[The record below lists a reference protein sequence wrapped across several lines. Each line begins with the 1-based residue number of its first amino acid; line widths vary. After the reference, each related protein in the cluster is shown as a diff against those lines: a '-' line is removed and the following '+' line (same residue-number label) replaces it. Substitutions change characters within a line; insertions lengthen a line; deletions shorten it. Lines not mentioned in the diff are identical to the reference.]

1 MPRPALIHAVVLS
14 LLLHPALA
22 FAHDDRD
29 KGEKLGHVHF
39 ETSCAAAVQKDFDR
53 AVAMLHSFWFP
64 KALATFDEV
73 LKADPACAMAEWGKA
88 MTWWGNP
95 LAGPPIPRG
104 LTEGAAA
111 AQRAKALGA
120 KTPRENAYIA
130 AIGLFYKDAATV
142 DHRTRALAYE
152 QAMEA
157 IVQQYPNDR
166 EATIFYAL
174 ALNVTFLP
182 TDKTYANQ
190 LKAAAM
196 LEKAFA
202 VQPDHPGV
210 AHYLIHSYDFPPI
223 AAKGVNAAE
232 RYAAIA
238 PSAPHALHMPSHI
251 FTRVGAWEASVESN
265 RASAK
270 AAMAELGPAQQ
281 GYSSYNALHA
291 MDYMAYGY
299 LQLGRDEE
307 AQAVLNEVRAIKK
320 LDIDNFVAAFA
331 FAAIPARVTLE
342 RGRWTDAARL
352 TLHPSDLGWQRFPQ
366 AESIHW
372 FARGIGAAR
381 SGNTAGAR
389 EALARLEALR
399 DGMIAAK
406 NNYWAEQAEIQRRGV
421 EAWLAQAEGRPQQ
434 AVALM
439 RAAAELEDATE
450 KHPVTPGAI
459 KPARELL
466 GELLAEQG
474 QYAAAL
480 AEFEASQKN
489 DPNRMAGLY
498 GAARAAERAG
508 DAAKA
513 RMYYGRVVA
522 LGGKADAS
530 HAQVVAA
537 RAYLGK

>member
-14 LLLHPALA
+14 LLLSPALA
-22 FAHDDRD
+22 VAHDDDRD
-29 KGEKLGHVHF
+29 EKLGHVHF

-111 AQRAKALGA
+111 AQRAQALGA

-142 DHRTRALAYE
+142 DHRSRALAYE
-152 QAMEA
+152 RAMGA
-157 IVQQYPNDR
+157 IMQQYPNDS
-166 EATIFYAL
+166 EAAIFYAL

-190 LKAAAM
+190 LKAAAI

-202 VQPDHPGV
+202 AQPDHPGV

-223 AAKGVNAAE
+223 APKGLNAAE
-232 RYAAIA
+232 RYASIA

-270 AAMAELGPAQQ
+270 AAMSELGAAQQ

-307 AQAVLNEVRAIKK
+307 AQAVLTEVRAIKK
-320 LDIDNFVAAFA
+320 LDVDNFAAAFA

-342 RGRWTDAARL
+342 RGRWTHAASL
-352 TLHPSDLGWQRFPQ
+352 TLHPADLGWQRFPQ

-381 SGNTAGAR
+381 SGNIAGAR

-399 DGMIAAK
+399 NGMIAAK

-421 EAWLAQAEGRPQQ
+421 EAWLAQAEGRPRQ

-439 RAAAELEDATE
+439 QSAAELEDATE

-466 GELLAEQG
+466 AELLAEQG

-489 DPNRMAGLY
+489 DPNRLAGLY

-513 RMYYGRVVA
+513 RTYYGRVVA

-530 HAQVVAA
+530 HPQVVAA
-537 RAYLGK
+537 RAYLAK